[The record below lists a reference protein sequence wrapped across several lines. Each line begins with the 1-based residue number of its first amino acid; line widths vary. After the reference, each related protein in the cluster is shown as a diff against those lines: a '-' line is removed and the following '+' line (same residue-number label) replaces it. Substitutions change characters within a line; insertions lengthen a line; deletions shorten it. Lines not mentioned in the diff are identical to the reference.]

1 MMRETKA
8 VFAFFLLGIF
18 ILSAQSYRSPFA
30 RYHAI
35 SSRSQES
42 LKCSNIVN
50 IETISTTSEAEMDR
64 LLLEN
69 DDDDGD
75 EEHDA
80 ESEIDEL
87 DINMIVDSDIDRS
100 IQNAVQKLVD
110 SGPKEPEL
118 SRVETFDNIYKVS
131 YILRAQNCH
140 DSLTCYSS
148 SPLGTLHLMLLAA
161 LSSRLLCH
169 YSFIRILCHH
179 VGNCLTS

>member
-8 VFAFFLLGIF
+8 VFTFFLLGIF
-18 ILSAQSYRSPFA
+18 IFSTQSYRPPFT

-35 SSRSQES
+35 ACRAQEA
-42 LKCSNIVN
+42 LKCSNSAN
-50 IETISTTSEAEMDR
+50 IETISSTTEAEMDR

-75 EEHDA
+75 EEQDA
-80 ESEIDEL
+80 ESEVDDL
-87 DINMIVDSDIDRS
+87 DINMIADSDIDRS

-131 YILRAQNCH
+131 LVLHVQRRH
-140 DSLTCYSS
+140 DS
-148 SPLGTLHLMLLAA
+148 PIVLMQNA
-161 LSSRLLCH
+161 
-169 YSFIRILCHH
+169 
-179 VGNCLTS
+179 